1 MDKKA
6 IEKIKKD
13 LLKSKRQIEED
24 LAAFTKK
31 DQHEKDEHRTQ
42 FPDYGNK
49 SDENVQEVGEYS
61 TNLVTEKILEK
72 TLRDIDEALSRI
84 EKGIYGICKY
94 CGKEIDEERLMARPV
109 SSACIKCKNELQK
122 NA

>member
-1 MDKKA
+1 MDKNT
-6 IEKIKKD
+6 IEKIKQD
-13 LLKSKRQIEED
+13 LLKSKKQIEED

-31 DQHEKDEHRTQ
+31 DRHEKDEHRTR

-72 TLRDIDEALSRI
+72 TLRDIEETLSRI
-84 EKGIYGICKY
+84 EKGAYGICKY
-94 CGKEIDEERLMARPV
+94 CGQEIEKDRLLARPV
-109 SSACIKCKNELQK
+109 SSACVKCKNELQK

>member
-1 MDKKA
+1 MDKKV
-6 IEKIKKD
+6 IEKIRKD
-13 LLKSKRQIEED
+13 LLKSKKQIEED

-72 TLRDIDEALSRI
+72 TLRDIEEALSRI
-84 EKGIYGICKY
+84 EKGAYGTCKY

-109 SSACIKCKNELQK
+109 SSACVKCKNELQK
-122 NA
+122 SV

>member
-1 MDKKA
+1 MDKKV
-6 IEKIKKD
+6 IEKIRKD
-13 LLKSKRQIEED
+13 LLKSKKQIEED

-42 FPDYGNK
+42 FPDYGSK

-72 TLRDIDEALSRI
+72 TLRDIEETLNRI
-84 EKGIYGICKY
+84 EKGAYGTCKY

-109 SSACIKCKNELQK
+109 SSACVKCKNELQK
-122 NA
+122 SV

>member
-6 IEKIKKD
+6 MEKIRKD
-13 LLKSKRQIEED
+13 LLKSKKQIEED

-42 FPDYGNK
+42 FPDYGSK

-72 TLRDIDEALSRI
+72 TLRDIEETLNRI
-84 EKGIYGICKY
+84 EKGAYGTCKY

-109 SSACIKCKNELQK
+109 SSACVKCKNELQK
-122 NA
+122 SV

>member
-1 MDKKA
+1 MDKKV
-6 IEKIKKD
+6 IEKIRKD
-13 LLKSKRQIEED
+13 LLKSKKQIEED

-42 FPDYGNK
+42 FPDYGSK

-72 TLRDIDEALSRI
+72 TLRDIEETLSRI
-84 EKGIYGICKY
+84 EKGAYGICKY

-109 SSACIKCKNELQK
+109 SSACVKCKNELQK
-122 NA
+122 SV

>member
-1 MDKKA
+1 M
-6 IEKIKKD
+6 EKIKKD
-13 LLKSKRQIEED
+13 LLKSKKQIEED

-61 TNLVTEKILEK
+61 TNLATEKVLEK
-72 TLRDIDEALSRI
+72 TLRDIEETLNRM
-84 EKGIYGICKY
+84 EKGVYGICKY
-94 CGKEIDEERLMARPV
+94 CGKEIGEERLMARPV

>member
-1 MDKKA
+1 MDKKV
-6 IEKIKKD
+6 IEKIRKD
-13 LLKSKRQIEED
+13 LLKSKKQIEED

-42 FPDYGNK
+42 FPDYGSK

-72 TLRDIDEALSRI
+72 TLRDIEEALSRI
-84 EKGIYGICKY
+84 EKGAYGTCKY

-109 SSACIKCKNELQK
+109 SSACVKCKNELQK
-122 NA
+122 SV